1 MIIKPSG
8 RSALILATG
17 LFVFFA
23 GPVQAA
29 TAADDSTADPK
40 PQNATTTP
48 ATPHKHFRH
57 GLHHRKSYAHR
68 KFHRVALKATADTNT
83 PANVADTSPALS
95 NIPPSVANANAL
107 FASPGILGESA
118 RVMTARASE
127 LLQAVPDNP
136 ANALA
141 DAEPLLVA
149 ADQLNDVDRSLREGG
164 SSAAIP
170 ANPPPAPVAASSRE
184 SSTWDE
190 TSLIGK
196 IFIGFGAL
204 LTMASAARMFMA

>member
-83 PANVADTSPALS
+83 PAKCCGYQTRPYRIFRHRSPTQTRYCLS
-95 NIPPSVANANAL
+95 RHIGRERQGDDGA
-107 FASPGILGESA
+107 GERTLA
-118 RVMTARASE
+118 G
-127 LLQAVPDNP
+127 VPDNP

-164 SSAAIP
+164 SSAAIRP
-170 ANPPPAPVAASSRE
+170 IRHPPPVAASSRE